1 MKRILKN
8 CLIAACWLLLWQL
21 GAMAVGSPVLLPSPW
36 ETAKAFV
43 ALAGTGFF
51 WKTAG
56 ATLLRVA
63 AGFLLGMAAGAA
75 LGILTAFSRLADDFL
90 APIRGIIKATPVTS
104 FIILVWLW
112 LTTTL
117 TPVFIAFLMVTPIA
131 WANVREGILAVDAQL
146 LEMAEVFRLPRAKKL
161 RHVYLP
167 SVLPQWLAACTT
179 GFGFAWKSGVAAEVI
194 ARPALSIGRNLYESK
209 LYLNTEELFA
219 WTAMVVLL
227 SMLLERLLVRAMR
240 RIRR

>member
-63 AGFLLGMAAGAA
+63 AGFLLGMAG
-75 LGILTAFSRLADDFL
+75 S
-90 APIRGIIKATPVTS
+90 
-104 FIILVWLW
+104 
-112 LTTTL
+112 
-117 TPVFIAFLMVTPIA
+117 A
-131 WANVREGILAVDAQL
+131 WHSDR
-146 LEMAEVFRLPRAKKL
+146 
-161 RHVYLP
+161 
-167 SVLPQWLAACTT
+167 VLQV
-179 GFGFAWKSGVAAEVI
+179 GG
-194 ARPALSIGRNLYESK
+194 
-209 LYLNTEELFA
+209 
-219 WTAMVVLL
+219 
-227 SMLLERLLVRAMR
+227 
-240 RIRR
+240 